1 MTGRP
6 AMGRELTEDQGLGNR
21 AANHAPKRKGAAGK
35 PSTPSCFFG
44 PEEAGK
50 KLTSWLLPARPWRR
64 RRLPGQRR
72 QLRPPCR
79 WRWRR
84 RRRQRSEEHTS
95 DLQSLMRI
103 SYAVF
108 CLKKKIRTH
117 IHTAPF
123 NSTYTHVHNKESE

>member
-6 AMGRELTEDQGLGNR
+6 AMGRELTGDQGLGNR

-79 WRWRR
+79 WRWR
-84 RRRQRSEEHTS
+84 SEERRVGTGWVSTS
-95 DLQSLMRI
+95 RSRWSPYQSEQTEPGRI
-103 SYAVF
+103 PSGQ
-108 CLKKKIRTH
+108 
-117 IHTAPF
+117 IHDTKYI
-123 NSTYTHVHNKESE
+123 TIYK